1 MLQRR
6 LIAVQP
12 TIAKKVKSQH
22 LQLYV
27 TLYNPVLLKFSKCLT
42 ISLRMKICISIPWD
56 NAMAVG
62 GRSQF
67 KKLQF
72 ALVLFQNGCK
82 IYLFILWFYFIKFTV
97 YDNLELC
104 KTIYYR
110 LTLNWHNSLN
120 IINKWVLSIV
130 LAKAFNCLSLSW
142 S

>member
-12 TIAKKVKSQH
+12 TIAKKVIKKSTQ
-22 LQLYV
+22 
-27 TLYNPVLLKFSKCLT
+27 TLYHPVLLKFSKCLT

-82 IYLFILWFYFIKFTV
+82 INLFILWFYFIKFTV

-104 KTIYYR
+104 KTI
-110 LTLNWHNSLN
+110 
-120 IINKWVLSIV
+120 
-130 LAKAFNCLSLSW
+130 
-142 S
+142 